1 VIELFSMLEEWNDL
15 FNALLFGQGAWLGL
29 IIILVICIVA
39 IGAWKYSACLFI
51 PVAIFLGIAYLSY
64 DLGWHALIMFFAS
77 CFFSAY
83 LIKDAKER

>member
-1 VIELFSMLEEWNDL
+1 MVSMLEEWNDL
-15 FNALLFGQGAWLGL
+15 FKALLFGEGAWLGL

-51 PVAIFLGIAYLSY
+51 PVMVFLGIAYLGQN
-64 DLGWHALIMFFAS
+64 LGWQALIMFFAS

-83 LIKDAKER
+83 LIKDAKDH